1 MPARSGSRKV
11 MWNFRK
17 PPRPHCETFRVPV
30 PAVHRGAF
38 TAQGSRA
45 NTSNALQMWVTGALF
60 GASVLA
66 ARPVENTSLKIK
78 NSATAPKIQHIKLIE
93 LNITSR

>member
-1 MPARSGSRKV
+1 MQPGLIHGSSTVQGDRS
-11 MWNFRK
+11 
-17 PPRPHCETFRVPV
+17 
-30 PAVHRGAF
+30 
-38 TAQGSRA
+38 
-45 NTSNALQMWVTGALF
+45 NTSNARSPAHQRCVN

-78 NSATAPKIQHIKLIE
+78 NSATAPKIQNIKLIE

>member
-1 MPARSGSRKV
+1 MQPGLIHGSS
-11 MWNFRK
+11 
-17 PPRPHCETFRVPV
+17 
-30 PAVHRGAF
+30 
-38 TAQGSRA
+38 TAQRDRA
-45 NTSNALQMWVTGALF
+45 NTSNTRSPAHQRCVNGALS

-93 LNITSR
+93 LNITSRQTLR

>member
-1 MPARSGSRKV
+1 MQPGLIHGSSTV
-11 MWNFRK
+11 
-17 PPRPHCETFRVPV
+17 
-30 PAVHRGAF
+30 
-38 TAQGSRA
+38 QGGRA
-45 NTSNALQMWVTGALF
+45 NTSNARSPAHQRCVT

-66 ARPVENTSLKIK
+66 ARPVKNTGLKIK

>member
-1 MPARSGSRKV
+1 MHPGLIHGSPTV
-11 MWNFRK
+11 
-17 PPRPHCETFRVPV
+17 
-30 PAVHRGAF
+30 
-38 TAQGSRA
+38 QGGRA
-45 NTSNALQMWVTGALF
+45 NTSNARSPARRRCVSGALS

>member
-1 MPARSGSRKV
+1 MQPGLIHGSSTVHLRLKETAQTPQMRAPARQRYVNS
-11 MWNFRK
+11 
-17 PPRPHCETFRVPV
+17 
-30 PAVHRGAF
+30 
-38 TAQGSRA
+38 
-45 NTSNALQMWVTGALF
+45 ALS

-93 LNITSR
+93 LNITSS

>member
-1 MPARSGSRKV
+1 MQPGLIYGSSMAR
-11 MWNFRK
+11 
-17 PPRPHCETFRVPV
+17 
-30 PAVHRGAF
+30 
-38 TAQGSRA
+38 GSRA
-45 NTSNALQMWVTGALF
+45 NTSNTRSPAHQRCVN

-93 LNITSR
+93 LNITSRQTLRQSLRIKMSATQVSTHRN

>member
-1 MPARSGSRKV
+1 MQPGLIYGSSMARGSR
-11 MWNFRK
+11 
-17 PPRPHCETFRVPV
+17 T
-30 PAVHRGAF
+30 
-38 TAQGSRA
+38 
-45 NTSNALQMWVTGALF
+45 NTSNARSPARQRCVNDALS